1 MIIEVDFYF
10 ELIRRLVLLVKLRR
24 ILIFGYFVVSLIGV
38 KIDIFNSVY

>member
-10 ELIRRLVLLVKLRR
+10 ELIRCLVLLVKLRR